1 MAKLLAIV
9 DICIELFMF
18 IYEVYRLRNLTK
30 QSIDVITIYSEE
42 KRRAIYHKRYFGV
55 AMTSLAGIIA
65 SVLALSFLLPPKV
78 CRQQQSLEFGTVCT
92 DCKLDSCVDCAEVG
106 ADRCTTC
113 DVGYFYDEDF
123 NFCSDCD
130 EFSEAVRCK
139 KCTGLNQCI
148 ECN

>member
-1 MAKLLAIV
+1 MYAGVPLSYISGLYRLMSSTNFVREMSIGFCLDLIFTLSMFFIQALNNANLDQFIPEKDTTQGFFQFVCLMAKLLAIV

-42 KRRAIYHKRYFGV
+42 KRRAIYHRRYFGV

-78 CRQQQSLEFGTVCT
+78 CRQ
-92 DCKLDSCVDCAEVG
+92 
-106 ADRCTTC
+106 
-113 DVGYFYDEDF
+113 
-123 NFCSDCD
+123 
-130 EFSEAVRCK
+130 
-139 KCTGLNQCI
+139 
-148 ECN
+148 